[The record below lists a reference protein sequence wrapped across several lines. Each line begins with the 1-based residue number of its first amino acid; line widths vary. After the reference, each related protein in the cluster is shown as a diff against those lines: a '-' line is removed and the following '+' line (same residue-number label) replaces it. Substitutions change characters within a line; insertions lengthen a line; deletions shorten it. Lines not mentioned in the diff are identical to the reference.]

1 MWTMAMVR
9 RECCNHFVDTKAARN
24 SWKKAVQYWSIWSVS
39 LELHSKNFNS
49 CRRFGH
55 IDRE

>member
-1 MWTMAMVR
+1 MAMVR
-9 RECCNHFVDTKAARN
+9 RECCNHLVDTKAARN

-49 CRRFGH
+49 CRKFGH